1 MTPTPSIPTLL
12 RLAHHA
18 VADDIFDLEL
28 ITMFNTLREKV
39 GLATLLVM
47 IEEASRQAAEPKR

>member
-1 MTPTPSIPTLL
+1 MTPSIPTLL
-12 RLAHHA
+12 RLARHA

-39 GLATLLVM
+39 GLAMLLVM